1 MFECGVVG
9 MAKGK
14 TPSFIIDAELIG
26 KNRDVLMIESEM
38 EIHRV
43 IYNTSLGEFLKR
55 EKQMKRTK
63 RYKKL
68 VRISRA
74 IKSHLAN
81 SSNEEKL
88 TYYKNEQKDLSEE
101 FKKLR
106 EEFGVTEYSMHE
118 YIKQVRNH
126 FNDQVNSI
134 IAQKTAT
141 RAWNTFKKKLF
152 GSAKKVVFV
161 KHGDMNSFEGKNNE
175 TGWRF
180 KEGKIISNN
189 KVFALRVKDRD
200 IYQKE
205 AFHLLNS
212 KQSFQY
218 KNKDG
223 ETVTDCYRVKYVRI
237 LKRVVRGIVR
247 YYAQL
252 ICAGYP
258 PVKRDQKTGQVKYSL
273 GKGPVGI
280 DIGTSS
286 VAISSTSKVL
296 LKNLAENI
304 KVVEHV
310 QQEIRLL
317 NRKLDRSKRATN
329 PLNFD
334 EAGRIRKG
342 KKHWEFS
349 KNYKKLKAKLKELYR
364 KLALYRK
371 YSHQYDVNR
380 MVMLGDTF
388 YIEEMNFKA
397 LQKRAKKTEVSEKT
411 GKFKKKKR
419 FGKTIARRSPAAFVS
434 ILSKKVTALGGTFIK
449 VKTTSFKASQY
460 DHKADKYKKKE
471 LKERWHLFEDG
482 TKVQRDL
489 YSAFLLMNSDLLGLK
504 SDKASCFHTF
514 ESFFNY
520 HEEEIKK
527 IENKKEIVLNSG
539 IKLKVKRTAGC
550 AA

>member
-1 MFECGVVG
+1 
-9 MAKGK
+9 MAKAK
-14 TPSFIIDAELIG
+14 TPSFIIDVELKG
-26 KNRDVLMIESEM
+26 KNRDLIRIESEL
-38 EIHRV
+38 EVNRV
-43 IYNTSLGEFLKR
+43 IYNTTLVEYLKR

-68 VRISRA
+68 VRIFKV

-81 SSNEEKL
+81 KINEEKIKF
-88 TYYKNEQKDLSEE
+88 YQNEQKNLYEE

-106 EEFGVTEYSMHE
+106 EEFGVTEYSIQE
-118 YIKQVRNH
+118 YIKQVRKH
-126 FNDQVNSI
+126 FKDNINSI

-152 GSAKKVVFV
+152 GKSKKVVFV
-161 KHGDMNSFEGKNNE
+161 KRGEMDSFEGKNND

-180 KEGKIISNN
+180 KEGKVISNGRVCAL
-189 KVFALRVKDRD
+189 KVKEMDMYL
-200 IYQKE
+200 KE

-212 KQSFQY
+212 QQIFQY

-223 ETVTDCYRVKYVRI
+223 ENINDFYRVKYVRI
-237 LKRVVRGIVR
+237 LKRIVRGTVR

-252 ICAGYP
+252 VCAGYP
-258 PVKRDQKTGQVKYSL
+258 PVKRGKTGQVKYPL
-273 GKGPVGI
+273 GNGPVGT

-286 VAISSTSKVL
+286 IAVSGTTKVQ

-304 KVVEHV
+304 KKVNHV
-310 QQEIRLL
+310 QREIRLY

-342 KKHWEFS
+342 KKKWDFS
-349 KNYKKLKAKLKELYR
+349 KNYKKLKAQLKELHR

-371 YSHQYDVNR
+371 FSHQYEANR
-380 MVMLGDTF
+380 MVMLGDIF

-397 LQKRAKKTEVSEKT
+397 LQKRAKRTEVSEKT
-411 GKFKKKKR
+411 GKYKKKKR
-419 FGKTIARRSPAAFVS
+419 FGKTISRRSPAAFVS
-434 ILSKKVTALGGTFIK
+434 ILSRKVTALGGTFIK
-449 VKTTSFKASQY
+449 VKTSSFKASQY

-471 LKERWHLFEDG
+471 LKERWHIFDDG
-482 TKVQRDL
+482 NRVQRDL

-504 SDKASCFHTF
+504 SDRTACLNVF
-514 ESFFNY
+514 EQFLKF
-520 HEEEIKK
+520 HEEEIKN
-527 IENKKEIVLNSG
+527 IENENEVILNSG
-539 IKLKVKRTAGC
+539 IKLKVKKTVAY

>member
-1 MFECGVVG
+1 MVK
-9 MAKGK
+9 AK
-14 TPSFIIDAELIG
+14 TPSFIIDVELKGTNRDLLMIDAELEV
-26 KNRDVLMIESEM
+26 N
-38 EIHRV
+38 RV
-43 IYNTSLGEFLKR
+43 IYNTSLGEYLKR

-74 IKSHLAN
+74 IKSHLAKN
-81 SSNEEKL
+81 SNKEKME
-88 TYYKNEQKDLSEE
+88 YYRDERKSLSEE

-106 EEFGVTEYSMHE
+106 EEFGLTEYSMHE
-118 YIKQVRNH
+118 YIKEVRNH
-126 FNDQVNSI
+126 FNGKINSI

-152 GSAKKVVFV
+152 GKAKKVVFV
-161 KHGDMNSFEGKNNE
+161 KRGEMDSFEGKNND

-180 KEGKIISNN
+180 KDGKVISNET
-189 KVFALRVKDRD
+189 VFALKVKEIDM
-200 IYQKE
+200 YLKE

-212 KQSFQY
+212 QQIFQY

-223 ETVTDCYRVKYVRI
+223 ETVSNFYRVKYVRI
-237 LKRVVRGIVR
+237 LKRVIRGIVR

-252 ICAGYP
+252 VCAGYP
-258 PVKRDQKTGQVKYSL
+258 PVKRDRKTGQVKYPL

-286 VAISSTSKVL
+286 IAVSSTTKVL

-304 KVVEHV
+304 KKVEHV
-310 QQEIRLL
+310 QREIRLY

-329 PLNFD
+329 PQNFD

-342 KKHWEFS
+342 KKQWVFS
-349 KNYKKLKAKLKELYR
+349 KNYKKLKSQLKELYR

-371 YSHQYDVNR
+371 LSHQYEVNR
-380 MVMLGDTF
+380 MVMLGDRF
-388 YIEEMNFKA
+388 FVEEMNFKA
-397 LQKRAKKTEVSEKT
+397 LQKRVKKTEISEKT
-411 GKFKKKKR
+411 GKYKKKKR
-419 FGKTIARRSPAAFVS
+419 FGKTIARRSPASFVS

-449 VKTTSFKASQY
+449 VKTSSFKASQY
-460 DHKADKYKKKE
+460 DHKADKCKKKD
-471 LKERWHLFEDG
+471 LKERWHIFDDD

-504 SDKASCFHTF
+504 SDRATCLNTF
-514 ESFFNY
+514 EQFFKF

-527 IENKKEIVLNSG
+527 IENENEVILNSG
-539 IKLKVKRTAGC
+539 IKLKVKKTAEC

>member
-1 MFECGVVG
+1 
-9 MAKGK
+9 MAKAK
-14 TPSFIIDAELIG
+14 TPSFIIDVELKG
-26 KNRDVLMIESEM
+26 RNRDFLMIESEL
-38 EIHRV
+38 EVNRV
-43 IYNTSLGEFLKR
+43 IYNTSLGEYLKR

-74 IKSHLAN
+74 IKSHLAKN
-81 SSNEEKL
+81 HNKEKMEYFENER
-88 TYYKNEQKDLSEE
+88 KNLSEE

-106 EEFGVTEYSMHE
+106 EEFGLTEYSMHE
-118 YIKQVRNH
+118 YIKEVRNH
-126 FNDQVNSI
+126 FNGKTNSI

-161 KHGDMNSFEGKNNE
+161 KRGEMDSFEGKNNH

-180 KEGKIISNN
+180 QEEKVIS
-189 KVFALRVKDRD
+189 KDRVFGLKVKEMD
-200 IYQKE
+200 MYLKE

-212 KQSFQY
+212 QQTFQY
-218 KNKDG
+218 KNKNG
-223 ETVTDCYRVKYVRI
+223 ETVSDHYRVKHVRI
-237 LKRVVRGIVR
+237 IKRVVRGIVR

-252 ICAGYP
+252 VCAGYP
-258 PVKRDQKTGQVKYSL
+258 SVKRDRKTGQVKYPL

-286 VAISSTSKVL
+286 IAVSSTTKVL

-304 KVVEHV
+304 KKVEHV
-310 QQEIRLL
+310 QREIRLY

-329 PLNFD
+329 PQNFD

-342 KKHWEFS
+342 KKQWKFS
-349 KNYKKLKAKLKELYR
+349 KNYNKLKFQLKELYR

-371 YSHQYDVNR
+371 FSHQYEVNR

-388 YIEEMNFKA
+388 CVEEMNFKA

-411 GKFKKKKR
+411 GKYKKKKR
-419 FGKTIARRSPAAFVS
+419 FGKTIARRSPATFIR

-449 VKTTSFKASQY
+449 VKTSSFKASQY
-460 DHKADKYKKKE
+460 DHRADKYKKKE
-471 LKERWHLFEDG
+471 LKERWHIFDDG

-489 YSAFLLMNSDLLGLK
+489 YSAFLLMNSDMLGLK
-504 SDKASCFHTF
+504 SDRVSCFNTF
-514 ESFFNY
+514 EQFYKF
-520 HEEEIKK
+520 HEEEIEK
-527 IENKKEIVLNSG
+527 IENEHEVILNSG
-539 IKLKVKRTAGC
+539 IKLKVKKTEGC